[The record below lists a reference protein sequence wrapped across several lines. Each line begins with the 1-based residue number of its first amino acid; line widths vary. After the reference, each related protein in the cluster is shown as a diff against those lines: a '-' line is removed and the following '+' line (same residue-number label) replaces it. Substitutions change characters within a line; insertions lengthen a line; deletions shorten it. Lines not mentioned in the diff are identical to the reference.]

1 MKIANNEDVTW
12 WLIHLFCKKA
22 TTQAN
27 ARGAFRLTV
36 ASAERAKVTE
46 KSLAAPG
53 FAATNHQSQQF
64 SNRKSRG
71 PAILIFHCE
80 CKRRRSL
87 SENHFS
93 FSTMLSASSSQ
104 TFRYEM
110 FSRDWSKLF
119 IIHFIAFQMSLI
131 KNAKLTLKIL
141 ISQEINLSLKALSPG
156 FFHFYLIGFS
166 CDVIH
171 ETANSISIYV
181 EKEKLEVEL
190 SAQKYSFLKLLSL
203 AALLQ
208 IKKSWEMKL
217 ARESWEQ

>member
-12 WLIHLFCKKA
+12 WLIHLFYKKA

-71 PAILIFHCE
+71 PAILIFQCE

-93 FSTMLSASSSQ
+93 FSTMLSDSSSQ
-104 TFRYEM
+104 TFRDEM
-110 FSRDWSKLF
+110 LFSRDLSKLF

-131 KNAKLTLKIL
+131 KNAKSTLKIL
-141 ISQEINLSLKALSPG
+141 IS
-156 FFHFYLIGFS
+156 
-166 CDVIH
+166 
-171 ETANSISIYV
+171 
-181 EKEKLEVEL
+181 
-190 SAQKYSFLKLLSL
+190 
-203 AALLQ
+203 
-208 IKKSWEMKL
+208 
-217 ARESWEQ
+217 